1 MNCQDYMM
9 NTNELEKNRLLT
21 KKDFIAIIDRDPDLY
36 KSIEYIKKWK
46 IKDLREFFKF
56 THEIKG
62 QYKDM
67 RGNCFKCLVP
77 LRADYT
83 HHENY
88 CMDCQ

>member
-9 NTNELEKNRLLT
+9 STEDLKKNRLLT

-36 KSIEYIKKWK
+36 KSIEYIRKWK

-56 THEIKG
+56 THEIRG

-67 RGNCFKCLVP
+67 SGHCYSCLTP

-83 HHENY
+83 HNKNY
-88 CMDCQ
+88 CIDC

>member
-1 MNCQDYMM
+1 MNFQNYMKHIDK
-9 NTNELEKNRLLT
+9 LEKNKLLT

-36 KSIEYIKKWK
+36 KSIEYIRKWK

-67 RGNCFKCLVP
+67 RGSCYKCLTP

-83 HHENY
+83 RHENY
-88 CMDCQ
+88 CLDC

>member
-1 MNCQDYMM
+1 MNFQNYMKHIDK
-9 NTNELEKNRLLT
+9 LEKNKLLT

-36 KSIEYIKKWK
+36 NSIEYIRKWK

-67 RGNCFKCLVP
+67 RGNCFKCLMP
-77 LRADYT
+77 LRADYRC
-83 HHENY
+83 HENY

>member
-36 KSIEYIKKWK
+36 KSIEYIRKWK

-67 RGNCFKCLVP
+67 RGSCYKCLTP

>member
-9 NTNELEKNRLLT
+9 NTNDLEKNRLLT

-36 KSIEYIKKWK
+36 KSIEYIRKWK
-46 IKDLREFFKF
+46 VKDLREFFKF

-67 RGNCFKCLVP
+67 SGHCYRCLTP

-88 CMDCQ
+88 CLDC

>member
-9 NTNELEKNRLLT
+9 STEDLEKNRLLT

-67 RGNCFKCLVP
+67 RGKCYSCFTP
-77 LRADYT
+77 LKVDYT
-83 HHENY
+83 SYENY
-88 CMDCQ
+88 CMDCE

>member
-1 MNCQDYMM
+1 MNCQNYMM
-9 NTNELEKNRLLT
+9 STKELNENRLLT

-36 KSIEYIKKWK
+36 KSIEYIRKWK

-67 RGNCFKCLVP
+67 RGNCFKCLMP
-77 LRADYT
+77 LRADYRC
-83 HHENY
+83 HENY

>member
-1 MNCQDYMM
+1 MT
-9 NTNELEKNRLLT
+9 NTKDLEKNRLLT

-36 KSIEYIKKWK
+36 KSIEYIRKWK

-67 RGNCFKCLVP
+67 RGNCYKCLTP
-77 LRADYT
+77 LRPDYT
-83 HHENY
+83 RHENY
-88 CMDCQ
+88 CLDC

>member
-9 NTNELEKNRLLT
+9 STEDLKKNRLLT

-36 KSIEYIKKWK
+36 KSIEYIRKWN

-56 THEIKG
+56 THEIRG

-67 RGNCFKCLVP
+67 SGHCYSCLTP

-83 HHENY
+83 HNKNY
-88 CMDCQ
+88 CIDC

>member
-36 KSIEYIKKWK
+36 KSIEYIRKWK

-67 RGNCFKCLVP
+67 RGSCYKCLTP
-77 LRADYT
+77 LRADYMAYK
-83 HHENY
+83 NY

>member
-1 MNCQDYMM
+1 MNCQDYTM

-36 KSIEYIKKWK
+36 KSIEYIRKWK

-67 RGNCFKCLVP
+67 RGSCYKCLTP

-83 HHENY
+83 RHENY
-88 CMDCQ
+88 CLDC